1 MDLMMKPKHIL
12 FALLVAVIWG
22 FNFVTIKTALNE
34 VPPLLL
40 ATIRFV
46 LASFPLVFFI
56 KKPTTSWAMIFGIGI
71 SLGVLKFSLL
81 FCGIH
86 IGVTPGIASLAL
98 QMNVLFTVVLSTLLL
113 KTDLN
118 FNQILGMLISFGGIF
133 IIGTDIQESATFIG
147 FIMIVTAAFSWA
159 VSNILFKKT
168 GPVDMFALV
177 VWTSLIPPIPLFI
190 LSYIFEGPTV
200 ILSSLQNI
208 SWIGC
213 LCILFITGV
222 ATLVG
227 STLWGKLLQSYDASI
242 VAPFSLLIPIFGI
255 SSSWLVLGEQLTSTT
270 AIASIVVLIGLVI
283 NQWQPKSSKINKPY
297 GLKKVA

>member
-1 MDLMMKPKHIL
+1 MMKPKHIL
-12 FALLVAVIWG
+12 FAFLVAVIWG

-40 ATIRFV
+40 ATLRFI
-46 LASFPLVFFI
+46 LASVPLVFFI
-56 KKPTTSWAMIFGIGI
+56 KKPQTSWKIIFGIGI

-98 QMNVLFTVVLSTLLL
+98 QMNVLFTVVLSTLLF

-118 FNQILGMLISFGGIF
+118 VNQILGMLISFGGIF
-133 IIGTDIQESATFIG
+133 IIGTNIQESSTFIG

-168 GPVDMFALV
+168 GSVDMFALV

-190 LSYIFEGPTV
+190 LSYVFEGPTV

-208 SWIGC
+208 SWIGY
-213 LCILFITGV
+213 LSILFITGV
-222 ATLVG
+222 ATLIG

-255 SSSWLVLGEQLTSTT
+255 SSSWLVLGEELTSTT
-270 AIASIVVLIGLVI
+270 AIASLVVLVGLII
-283 NQWQPKSSKINKPY
+283 NQWQPKSSQKDKPY

>member
-1 MDLMMKPKHIL
+1 
-12 FALLVAVIWG
+12 
-22 FNFVTIKTALNE
+22 
-34 VPPLLL
+34 
-40 ATIRFV
+40 
-46 LASFPLVFFI
+46 
-56 KKPTTSWAMIFGIGI
+56 
-71 SLGVLKFSLL
+71 
-81 FCGIH
+81 
-86 IGVTPGIASLAL
+86 
-98 QMNVLFTVVLSTLLL
+98 MNVLFTVVLSTLLL

-133 IIGTDIQESATFIG
+133 IIGTDIQENATFIG

-270 AIASIVVLIGLVI
+270 AVASIVVLIGLVI
-283 NQWQPKSSKINKPY
+283 NQWQPKTPQKDEVY
-297 GLKKVA
+297 DLKKAA